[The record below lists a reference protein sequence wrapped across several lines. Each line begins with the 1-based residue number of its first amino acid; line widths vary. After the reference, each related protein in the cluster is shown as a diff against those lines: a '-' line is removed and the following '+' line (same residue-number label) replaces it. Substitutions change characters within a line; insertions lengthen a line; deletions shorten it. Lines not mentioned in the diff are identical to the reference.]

1 MDDLTAERERLD
13 PLERIWRGRAVGL
26 VAGLTVLLVFVI
38 SAKSHAPSDLP
49 GIALGSPALLHTER
63 ALLTG
68 AAVAVSFIFLIRGW
82 AGYFPSK
89 LSTTGA
95 EYATWSSA
103 EKALRIGDEAI
114 DMLAEARLERVAMAK
129 SVGEDIRALE
139 LKVEALAS
147 GAERVERPTA
157 NIDDMV

>member
-1 MDDLTAERERLD
+1 MDDLRAERGRLD
-13 PLERIWRGRAVGL
+13 PLERVWRGRAVVL
-26 VAGLTVLLVFVI
+26 VAGLTVLLVLAV
-38 SAKSHAPSDLP
+38 SAAGGTPKTLP
-49 GIALGSPALLHTER
+49 GIALGSPALLHLER
-63 ALLTG
+63 ALVVG
-68 AAVAVSFIFLIRGW
+68 AAMAGSFIFLIRGW

-95 EYATWSSA
+95 EYATWSST
-103 EKALRIGDEAI
+103 EKTLKIGDEAI
-114 DMLAEARLERVAMAK
+114 DMLAETKLERVAMVK

-147 GAERVERPTA
+147 EAGRAERPTT